1 MKHIRPNT
9 ALDELT
15 IWNKALAA
23 NRTVDETQYFLGGY
37 GKSFHAKIFIL
48 VVNINYPYKIFQ
60 IDKVVKIVFC
70 SSRF

>member
-1 MKHIRPNT
+1 MCMITFNQKVPFIAVGCHVNNGKLMEHIRPNT

-37 GKSFHAKIFIL
+37 GKSFY
-48 VVNINYPYKIFQ
+48 VNF
-60 IDKVVKIVFC
+60 
-70 SSRF
+70 

>member
-37 GKSFHAKIFIL
+37 GKSIQANFYFWASVFIDPHKTFQMTKL
-48 VVNINYPYKIFQ
+48 QNY
-60 IDKVVKIVFC
+60 VFC